1 LAPGSGQAATLILP
15 PISAIGKAFVVLGV
29 GVDGPCAENRFGSAM
44 YNQEAA
50 AWRASMRE
58 WRNVLR
64 SGTCAGL
71 LGAAIWLGIPAEA
84 AAQSC
89 STDNGVYTC
98 TVPAGSF
105 SSQIS
110 ISAPSSLGIPM
121 QVSAAGTI
129 TVPASAQQASALS
142 ITNDASSGT
151 SSQSQGANADGL
163 TIGNTGS
170 ITLTQ
175 DQTSINAYVFGLYSR
190 MTGGQGFN
198 GNPGKNQTSNG
209 GNTAQLSLTNSGVV
223 TINLPNVQIS
233 SGGALY
239 ALSTAGNGGSNGSGI
254 GGAGGTSGGA
264 SISNSAAILAS
275 LAGQFGFG
283 GIEALGIGGSA
294 GTGDNGTAGGGG
306 GVSTVDNSAP
316 INITWNWQNVGSINF
331 GLYGILAQSKGGNG
345 TGSNGDDNSQTGG
358 EGGSASSA
366 SVTLTQGGEVTVRET
381 GSSPAGGLGSG
392 LAANVTGAGVAA
404 ETIGGNGGNGE
415 ADHVSAG
422 NGGNAAQG
430 GTTVDLTD
438 ANVTTSGD
446 SLPGLLALGQGGAGG
461 LGATN
466 NDGSDAGSRESNGGI
481 GGSAFTAT
489 ADVTAQTQSVQIT
502 TTGASSPAIVALLQ
516 GGAGGLVNQ
525 HVSIARAGQSAGN
538 GGRGGNV
545 FGTDTVTLA
554 GTGGN
559 TVKLM
564 TTGSDSPGIDALSQ
578 GGAGGM
584 GGTFLGNEGGAQ
596 GGAGGGGGGGGT
608 VTVTL
613 QSASISTQGQSALGI
628 FAQSQGAAGGDGG
641 DASGLKAAG
650 GAGGAGGSSGAVTVS
665 LDSASAIMTQGADS
679 TGILAQSL
687 SGAGGQG
694 GLAGAL
700 KADGGGGGGSAGAG
714 NVTVT
719 NAGTVSTSGDNA
731 RGILAQSL
739 SAIAGGGGLGSGSF
753 FGSGG
758 TGASSGAVGTVTIAN
773 TGTISTSG
781 ADAEGVLAQSIG
793 GSGGAGGSGSGL
805 FAGVGGN
812 ATTNPVSSNA
822 GDVVINDGIQGGSFT
837 TSGVSAIGILGQ
849 SIGGGGGDGGG
860 SSGAVSVGASG
871 GGGGNGELASANL
884 IDATIT
890 TSGDDAH
897 GLVVQSVGGGGG
909 NAGNASATGLF
920 TSVAIGGSGGAAGSG
935 NTVDANITGTTV
947 TTSGS
952 KAAGLVAQ
960 SIGGGGGTGG
970 EAISSSIGPGF
981 DASVAIGGSG
991 GTAGDGGLVQST
1003 VTGGLIAT
1011 GQNSYLVNGGTPTS
1025 DGMCGSLPCNQL
1037 PVDDYG
1043 VVLQSI
1049 GGGGGLGGSATAR
1062 AIAISVPVSEAGSQA
1077 SVAAAVALGGT
1088 GGTAGTGGAVQFA
1101 LSNGGQI
1108 TTSGAGST
1116 AVLVQS
1122 IGGGGGAG
1130 GDSSALAAAIGF
1142 GQTLPEDAKSID
1154 ITPTFT
1160 LGGGGGG
1167 GGNGGPVQVA
1177 IGGTISDGP
1186 QPDPSGSAATGI
1198 ETFGDFADGIKAQ
1211 SIGGGGGDA
1220 GFGSSD
1226 TQFFGSG
1233 NNTAISVS
1241 LGSSGGTGGTGG
1253 DVEVDLFPSSGIVTF
1268 GSGAIGILA
1277 QSIGGGGGASQGGSI
1292 DVGQTISVGSSSV
1305 RPGLKLALG
1314 ETGGSGNIGG
1324 TVSVSAE
1331 SAVVT
1336 HGGDAIG
1343 IVAQSIGGGGGLGG
1357 SAGADASADNP
1368 IVATFAG
1375 REGISNTKDFLTNQ
1389 LSEKQN
1395 GGLPFD
1401 ATFALSI
1408 GGTGGTGGNGG
1419 EVSVNLD
1426 APISTE
1432 GDWADGVVAQSIGAG
1447 GGDGGSAAASGTG
1460 GLPEVTVNVDVAV
1473 GGTGGAGGDGGP
1485 VTVNLNQGTT
1495 TSVSTTGF
1503 SAAGI
1508 VAQSVGGGGG
1518 IGADGSDSAT
1528 GLASVGGAGGLSG
1541 GSAGNGGTVVVG
1553 YWNPSGTTITTSGAA
1568 SDGVDAQS
1576 IGGGGGIAGAGSSL
1590 FEGAFQESG
1599 SLTLSAGGGPGAGGN
1614 GNTVTFEPQGGNDTP
1629 LTIQT
1634 TGNDSYGILAQSI
1647 GGGGG
1652 IVTSQPSGSSV
1663 NPRIGGI
1670 SEDISGSGGDGGAVN
1685 VTLLSQS
1692 KIVTTGIAA
1701 DGIVA
1706 QSIGGGGGV
1715 IRLVNAAGDT
1725 PGLTTAVPVQFGSFN
1740 GTIGAVGSGGAVTIE
1755 DDGSVSVTG
1764 ASAVGILAQSIG
1776 GGGGLITDGGLI
1788 FAGSPNQKTINFPS
1802 PLVAGG
1808 SVSVTTSGPISATG
1822 VNGIGIFAQST
1833 GLPNAP
1839 NGLVSVTVNS
1849 SVMGGSGPGAT
1860 ETTTGSSAVVV
1871 DTPANTQA
1879 GQVTVNAGG
1888 SLQTLTGTT
1897 GTAVLASGGGSVD
1910 LTNFGTITGS
1920 TFLNADPGTF
1930 NNFGT
1935 YNAGPAVQGNLINSG
1950 LVNIGGRVS
1959 APVPGAL
1966 SFATTTVTGNFTQTP
1981 NGTLQVGTD
1990 FNTGASDSLVV
2001 NGQAVVNG
2009 SVKVLPSSIVPVAV
2023 PVITATDGIT
2033 GQLTVQP
2040 SVLYAYNVQQKG
2052 DEVTITPRATG
2063 FDLSGFDLNSAERQV
2078 ANYLTSVFD
2087 HAQPGALG
2095 FLFADLGDFADAGGP
2110 SYAGAL
2116 GQMAPGTLLAFASQ
2130 RLMQT
2135 QAFANGLFDCR
2146 DFAGANAV
2154 LTDRGCAYAST
2165 IGGTTHQASG
2175 GGYGNFT
2182 LDSVSWQLGGQVEV
2196 APSWQVSGALA
2207 YQEGWL
2213 TGTDNTTGDN
2223 STGYFGAGIV
2233 HQIGRWR
2240 LGLAGFGSFGS
2251 TQTTRD
2257 FVVPNFET
2265 TLSASPEVD
2274 SVGGRAQVAYRVSV
2288 GTFYI
2293 QPTLDLDLIRVHAGS
2308 TTEGSVLDAEQLSTA
2323 QTTFAATPLMEVGMS
2338 DNLSPT
2344 VALRSFVSLG
2354 VSVPSNDRW
2363 QQEIRFAAAPGVG
2376 EFMAALP
2383 MSGTAGVVNAGVEL
2397 LTGGPFDLQADYSG
2411 VFSGTVASNAIA
2423 LNAQY
2428 QF

>member
-1 LAPGSGQAATLILP
+1 MWPVTAPPTALR
-15 PISAIGKAFVVLGV
+15 
-29 GVDGPCAENRFGSAM
+29 CALVRP
-44 YNQEAA
+44 
-50 AWRASMRE
+50 
-58 WRNVLR
+58 
-64 SGTCAGL
+64 GTCVGL
-71 LGAAIWLGIPAEA
+71 LGAAIWLAAPTLA
-84 AAQSC
+84 AAQSSC
-89 STDNGVYTC
+89 TNDGSSFTC
-98 TVPAGSF
+98 TIPAGNF

-110 ISAPSSLGIPM
+110 ISAPSNLAIPM
-121 QVSAAGTI
+121 EVDTAGTM

-142 ITNDASSGT
+142 FTNDASGGT
-151 SSQSQGANADGL
+151 SSQTQGASAVGL
-163 TIGNTGS
+163 TVENTGS
-170 ITLTQ
+170 ITMTQ
-175 DQTSINAYVFGLYSR
+175 GQTNAINAFFFGLFSR
-190 MTGGQGFN
+190 MTGGQGFD
-198 GNPGKNQTSNG
+198 GNPSKNDTLNG
-209 GNTAQLSLTNSGVV
+209 GNTAQLILPNSGAI
-223 TINLPNVQIS
+223 TINLPNVQIL

-239 ALSTAGNGGSNGSGI
+239 ALSQAGNGGSNGSGI

-264 SISNSAAILAS
+264 AISNSAAITAS
-275 LAGQFGFG
+275 LAGQSGFG

-306 GVSTVDNSAP
+306 GVSTVGNSAAV
-316 INITWNWQNVGSINF
+316 NVTWNWQNVGSTNF

-358 EGGSASSA
+358 EGGSASTA
-366 SVTLTQGGEVTVRET
+366 SVTLTQGGNVTVTET
-381 GSSPAGGLGSG
+381 GTSPTSGLGLG
-392 LAANVTGAGVAA
+392 LAANVTGAGIAA
-404 ETIGGNGGNGE
+404 EAIAGNGGNGE
-415 ADHVSAG
+415 ANNHSAG
-422 NGGNAAQG
+422 NGANAAQDG
-430 GTTVDLTD
+430 VTVNVTD
-438 ANVTTSGD
+438 ASVTTSGD
-446 SLPGLLALGQGGAGG
+446 GLPGLLAAGLGGAGG

-466 NDGSDAGSRESNGGI
+466 NDGTPAGSRESNGGV

-489 ADVTAQTQSVQIT
+489 ADVTAQTQPVQIT
-502 TTGASSPAIVALLQ
+502 TAGANSPAIVALLQ
-516 GGAGGLVNQ
+516 GGAGGFANQ
-525 HVSIARAGQSAGN
+525 HIAIAEAGQTAGN
-538 GGRGGNV
+538 GGRGGNI

-559 TVKLM
+559 TVALT
-564 TTGSDSPGIDALSQ
+564 TTGDNSPGIDALSV
-578 GGAGGM
+578 GGAGGD

-596 GGAGGGGGGGGT
+596 GGGGGGGGEGGA

-613 QSASISTQGQSALGI
+613 QLASISTQGQSASGI
-628 FAQSQGAAGGDGG
+628 VAQSQGAVGGSGG
-641 DASGLKAAG
+641 DASGLKSTA
-650 GAGGAGGSSGAVTVS
+650 GAGGAGGSSGAVTAS
-665 LDSASAIMTQGADS
+665 LDSASAITTQGVDS
-679 TGILAQSL
+679 SGILAQSL
-687 SGAGGQG
+687 SGAGGDG
-694 GLAGAL
+694 GQASGLTA
-700 KADGGGGGGSAGAG
+700 GGGGGGGTAGAG
-714 NVTVT
+714 DVTVT
-719 NAGTVSTSGDNA
+719 NAGTISTSGDNA

-739 SAIAGGGGLGSGSF
+739 SAVAGGGGLGSGSF

-758 TGASSGAVGTVTIAN
+758 TGASSGGVGTVTIAN

-781 ADAEGVLAQSIG
+781 ADAEDVLAQSIG

-812 ATTNPVSSNA
+812 ATTNPTSSNA
-822 GDVVINDGIQGGSFT
+822 GDVVINNGVEGGSFT
-837 TSGVSAIGILGQ
+837 TSGISAIGILGQ

-871 GGGGNGELASANL
+871 GGGGDGELASANL

-890 TSGDDAH
+890 TSGDGAH

-935 NTVDANITGTTV
+935 NTVEANLTDTTI

-952 KAAGLVAQ
+952 KAAGVVAQ

-970 EAISSSIGPGF
+970 EALSGSIGPGF
-981 DASVAIGGSG
+981 GASVAVGGSG

-1011 GQNSYLVNGGTPTS
+1011 GQNSYLVNGGPTPT

-1077 SVAAAVALGGT
+1077 SVAAAVALGGS
-1088 GGTAGTGGAVQFA
+1088 GGTAGTGGAAQFA

-1108 TTSGAGST
+1108 TTSGTGST

-1142 GQTLPEDAKSID
+1142 GQTLPEGAKSID

-1160 LGGGGGG
+1160 LGGSGGG

-1177 IGGTISDGP
+1177 IGGTIAGTP
-1186 QPDPSGSAATGI
+1186 EPDPSGSAATGI

-1211 SIGGGGGDA
+1211 SVGGGGGDA
-1220 GFGSSD
+1220 GFGSGD

-1268 GSGAIGILA
+1268 GSGAIGIVA

-1292 DVGQTISVGSSSV
+1292 DVGQTFSVGSSSV

-1324 TVSVSAE
+1324 TVSVTTE
-1331 SAVVT
+1331 STIVT
-1336 HGGDAIG
+1336 HGGAATG

-1357 SAGADASADNP
+1357 SAGADASANDP
-1368 IVATFAG
+1368 VVATLAA
-1375 REGISNTKDFLTNQ
+1375 REGINNLKDFL
-1389 LSEKQN
+1389 EKS
-1395 GGLPFD
+1395 GVPFD
-1401 ATFALSI
+1401 ATFALAI
-1408 GGTGGTGGNGG
+1408 GGTGGAGADGGK
-1419 EVSVNLD
+1419 VSVNLD
-1426 APISTE
+1426 APISTD
-1432 GDWADGVVAQSIGAG
+1432 GDWADGVVAQSIGGG
-1447 GGDGGSAAASGTG
+1447 GGDGGSAAASGIG
-1460 GLPEVTVNVDVAV
+1460 GLPEVTINLDVAV
-1473 GGTGGAGGDGGP
+1473 GGTGGIGGSGRA
-1485 VTVNLNQGTT
+1485 VTVNLNQGSSFIT
-1495 TSVSTTGF
+1495 TTGF
-1503 SAAGI
+1503 GAAGI

-1528 GLASVGGAGGLSG
+1528 GLASVGGAGGSSG
-1541 GSAGNGGTVVVG
+1541 GSAGNGGQVVVEYG
-1553 YWNPSGTTITTSGAA
+1553 NPTGTTTITTSGAA
-1568 SDGVDAQS
+1568 ADGVDAQS

-1590 FEGAFQESG
+1590 FEGAFKQSG
-1599 SLTLSAGGGPGAGGN
+1599 SLTLSAGGGPGAGGS
-1614 GNTVTFEPQGGNDTP
+1614 GQSVTFEPQNGNDTP
-1629 LTIQT
+1629 FVIQT
-1634 TGNDSYGILAQSI
+1634 TGNESYGILAQSI

-1663 NPRIGGI
+1663 SPRIGGI
-1670 SEDISGSGGDGGAVN
+1670 SDNVNGSGGFGGTVN

-1692 KIVTTGIAA
+1692 KIMTTGIAA

-1715 IRLVNAAGDT
+1715 IRLVSAAGDA
-1725 PGLTTAVPVQFGSFN
+1725 PGLTTAVPDQFGSFN
-1740 GTIGAVGSGGAVTIE
+1740 GGSIGPVGGGRAVTIE
-1755 DDGSVSVTG
+1755 DDGSISATG

-1788 FAGSPNQKTINFPS
+1788 FAGSPNVNETAFNLPS
-1802 PLVAGG
+1802 PAFAGG
-1808 SVSVTTSGPISATG
+1808 PVSVTTSGPISATG

-1839 NGLVSVTVNS
+1839 NGLVSVTVNG
-1849 SVMGGSGPGAT
+1849 SVTGGSGPGAT
-1860 ETTTGSSAVVV
+1860 ETTTGSSAVVI
-1871 DTPANTQA
+1871 DTPANTQP

-1888 SLQTLTGTT
+1888 SLQTLTGIT
-1897 GTAVLASGGGSVD
+1897 GTAVLASGGGSVN

-1920 TFLNADPGTF
+1920 TYLNVDPGTF

-1935 YNAGPAVQGNLINSG
+1935 FNAGPAVQGNLINSG

-1981 NGTLQVGTD
+1981 SGALQVGTD
-1990 FNTGASDSLVV
+1990 FNTRDSDTLVV
-2001 NGQAVVNG
+2001 SGQAVVNG
-2009 SVKVLPSSIVPVAV
+2009 SVKILASSILPVAV

-2033 GQLTVQP
+2033 GQLTGQ
-2040 SVLYAYNVQQKG
+2040 SSTLYAYDVQQNG
-2052 DEVTITPRATG
+2052 DDVTITPRATG
-2063 FDLSGFDLNSAERQV
+2063 FDLSGFDLNSAEREV
-2078 ANYLTSVFD
+2078 ANYLTAVFD

-2095 FLFADLGDFADAGGP
+2095 ILFADLGDFADAGGP

-2116 GQMAPGTLLAFASQ
+2116 GQMAPGTMLAFASQ
-2130 RLMQT
+2130 QLMET
-2135 QAFANGLFDCR
+2135 QSFANGLFDCQ
-2146 DFAGANAV
+2146 DFSQAI
-2154 LTDRGCAYAST
+2154 LTDRGCAYFKTA
-2165 IGGTTHQASG
+2165 GGTTHQASG
-2175 GGYGNFT
+2175 GGFGNFT
-2182 LDSVSWQLGGQVEV
+2182 LDSVTWQLGGQVEV
-2196 APSWQVSGALA
+2196 APNWQVTGALA

-2213 TGTDNTTGDN
+2213 TGTDTTTGDN
-2223 STGYFGAGIV
+2223 STGYFGAGVV

-2257 FVVPNFET
+2257 FVVPSFET

-2274 SVGGRAQVAYRVSV
+2274 SVGGRGQIAYRMTA
-2288 GTFYI
+2288 GRFYI
-2293 QPTLDLDLIRVHAGS
+2293 QPTLDFDLIRVHAGS
-2308 TTEGSVLDAEQLSTA
+2308 AAEGSVLEAEQLSSA
-2323 QTTFAATPLMEVGMS
+2323 QTIFAATPLVEVGMS
-2338 DNLSPT
+2338 NNLSPS
-2344 VALRSFVSLG
+2344 VALRSFLSLG
-2354 VSVPSNDRW
+2354 VTVPSNDRW
-2363 QQEIRFAAAPGVG
+2363 QQQIQFAAAPGAG
-2376 EFMAALP
+2376 EFTAAMP
-2383 MSGTAGVVNAGVEL
+2383 MSGTAAVVNAGVQL
-2397 LTGGPFDLQADYSG
+2397 LTGGPFDLQADYNG
-2411 VFSGTVASNAIA
+2411 LFSGRVASNAIA
-2423 LNAQY
+2423 LNAKY